1 MSSDLDNSQAV
12 RDAKRAAA
20 DLLRAETAAAPYGEL
35 AELWAVKVR
44 ADDRVESLRRRIEP
58 MQAPARV
65 ARHGPYYARPKK
77 HDD

>member
-20 DLLRAETAAAPYGEL
+20 DLLRAERAGAPYGER

-58 MQAPARV
+58 MQAPARGRTLRPV
-65 ARHGPYYARPKK
+65 LRDAQEAR
-77 HDD
+77 

>member
-1 MSSDLDNSQAV
+1 MSGDLDSSQAV

-20 DLLRAETAAAPYGEL
+20 DLLRAERAAAPYGDL

-58 MQAPARV
+58 MQAPARSRALRPVLRHAEV
-65 ARHGPYYARPKK
+65 AR
-77 HDD
+77 